1 MNFPVKQV
9 TKRYAVIGSVL
20 VLAGLSILGKAIYIM
35 TVEKNFWEQ
44 VNDRFIKENEEVIPT
59 RGNILAD
66 DGEVL
71 AASLPE

>member
-44 VNDRFIKENEEVIPT
+44 VNDRFIKDRKSV
-59 RGNILAD
+59 
-66 DGEVL
+66 V
-71 AASLPE
+71 